1 MLLTY
6 GDKESITNASE
17 NWKKKSE
24 DIKNDLEMYYK
35 PNPSIVKQ
43 LPVVTKLKILSKYR
57 FSNCS
62 NNCYISVIIYSLF
75 ETAIAK
81 FSPSSFNY
89 SPSIQKAVDICK
101 SKSRCPKRV
110 EDTLNKRKLGVNLT
124 DQLKILSKDLMGP
137 F

>member
-43 LPVVTKLKILSKYR
+43 LPVVIKLKILSKYR
-57 FSNCS
+57 ISNCS
-62 NNCYISVIIYSLF
+62 NNISVIIYSLF

-101 SKSRCPKRV
+101 SKIRCPKRV
-110 EDTLNKRKLGVNLT
+110 EDTLNKIKLGVNLT
-124 DQLKILSKDLMGP
+124 DQLKILSNDLMGP

>member
-24 DIKNDLEMYYK
+24 DIKNDLEIYYK

-43 LPVVTKLKILSKYR
+43 LPVVIKLKILSKYR
-57 FSNCS
+57 ISNCS
-62 NNCYISVIIYSLF
+62 NNISVIIYSLF

-101 SKSRCPKRV
+101 SKIRCPNRV
-110 EDTLNKRKLGVNLT
+110 EDTLNKIKLGVNLT
-124 DQLKILSKDLMGP
+124 DQLKILSNDLMGP